1 MSGRHQ
7 EVMLPRV
14 RLLRRGPFALLVVGS
29 ALNAIGTWATLI
41 ALWGYAAY
49 RFHVGPGAIALVG
62 LAWSAP
68 AALLGPF
75 AGIPI
80 DRLGP
85 KRLLVAS
92 NVGGVVASLAMAA
105 AGRFSTLVVFA
116 VGAGVVQA
124 FGRPAAM
131 SLPPRLVGDEDLLAA
146 NALLGA
152 AEQSAIVF
160 GPLAGAAVTG
170 LWGVRAPF
178 LFDAVTFVVGAAAV
192 LPVALRPVVA
202 TPRSPVARE
211 LAEGWRVAMAVAE
224 VRLALA
230 LAAAVFVSWG
240 AFFVLEPLYVRD
252 VLHRSPVV
260 LGLFQTVFGV
270 GLIGATL
277 LLPRVGDRVA
287 SVRVLA
293 VSVAVSGLTAAA
305 YVGTRSIVVAAVA
318 VFLWG
323 VDVAFFM
330 PPMRTLLQRATPV
343 EAHGRVLGTASML
356 AAWGNLLGIPLTG
369 VLVAALGVSATGA
382 TVGTFA
388 VAAGIV
394 GWLASRARDGGPP
407 RRGRAAE
414 TLAA

>member
-1 MSGRHQ
+1 M
-7 EVMLPRV
+7 
-14 RLLRRGPFALLVVGS
+14 RLLKQRPFALLFAGS
-29 ALNAIGTWATLI
+29 ALNAIGSWATLI

-62 LAWSAP
+62 LAWSGP
-68 AALLGPF
+68 GALIGPVS
-75 AGIPI
+75 GIPI

-85 KRLLVAS
+85 KRMLIGS
-92 NVGGVVASLAMAA
+92 NVGGVLASLAMAA

-116 VGAGVVQA
+116 VCAGVVRA

-131 SLPPRLVGDEDLLAA
+131 SLPPRLVGDEDLLAG

-160 GPLAGAAVTG
+160 GPLAGAGATA

-192 LPVALRPVVA
+192 VPVVLRPVAVA
-202 TPRSPVARE
+202 PRAPVARE
-211 LAEGWRVAMAVAE
+211 LAQGWRLAVSIRE
-224 VRLALA
+224 VRQTLA
-230 LAAAVFVSWG
+230 LAAAVFATWG
-240 AFFVLEPLYVRD
+240 AFFVIEPLYVRD

-260 LGLFQTVFGV
+260 LGLFQTSFGV

-277 LLPRVGDRVA
+277 MLPRVGDRVA

-293 VSVAVSGLTAAA
+293 LSVAVSGVTAAT
-305 YVGTRSIVVAAVA
+305 YVGTRSVVVAAIA

-323 VDVAFFM
+323 VDVAFFV

-343 EAHGRVLGTASML
+343 EAHGRVLGMASML
-356 AAWGNLLGIPLTG
+356 DAWGNLLGIPITG
-369 VLVAALGVSATGA
+369 LLVATLGVSASGSAVGA
-382 TVGTFA
+382 FA
-388 VAAGIV
+388 VMAGAVGWVAATARPVGRTPAAGPP
-394 GWLASRARDGGPP
+394 AREGGHPA
-407 RRGRAAE
+407 R
-414 TLAA
+414 